1 MSHKKNQTSWGKGQ
15 LNIFGTMRLKK
26 CFGTVRL
33 KKRAWNHSQ
42 FLTSLKSQCLKWP
55 TFGILFLLRLI
66 YVSDN
71 NMGQKR
77 KQFQLATFSL
87 HFIFCPWV
95 AGKVVKT
102 KEQMFPPGG
111 WPCHTLYLGI
121 STFCRLSVSN
131 HKLPL
136 GLVKHI
142 SFAYLLKLKI
152 LLIWYSII
160 TAPSI
165 IFLQNVWYAQR
176 IFGPY

>member
-1 MSHKKNQTSWGKGQ
+1 MGLKKSLKCPTKKKTLINQ
-15 LNIFGTMRLKK
+15 K
-26 CFGTVRL
+26 CFGMVRL

-77 KQFQLATFSL
+77 NQFQLATFSL

-121 STFCRLSVSN
+121 STFTGHLIFCFKMRYIINCLLAFSYI
-131 HKLPL
+131 L
-136 GLVKHI
+136 HI
-142 SFAYLLKLKI
+142 YFY
-152 LLIWYSII
+152 
-160 TAPSI
+160 
-165 IFLQNVWYAQR
+165 
-176 IFGPY
+176 

>member
-1 MSHKKNQTSWGKGQ
+1 MSSDGIKNKNVENANWTC
-15 LNIFGTMRLKK
+15 FGTVRLKK

-33 KKRAWNHSQ
+33 KKWVWNHSQ

-87 HFIFCPWV
+87 HFIFCPCV

-111 WPCHTLYLGI
+111 WPCHTLNTIFRNIYLYR
-121 STFCRLSVSN
+121 TF
-131 HKLPL
+131 H
-136 GLVKHI
+136 
-142 SFAYLLKLKI
+142 
-152 LLIWYSII
+152 
-160 TAPSI
+160 
-165 IFLQNVWYAQR
+165 FL
-176 IFGPY
+176 F